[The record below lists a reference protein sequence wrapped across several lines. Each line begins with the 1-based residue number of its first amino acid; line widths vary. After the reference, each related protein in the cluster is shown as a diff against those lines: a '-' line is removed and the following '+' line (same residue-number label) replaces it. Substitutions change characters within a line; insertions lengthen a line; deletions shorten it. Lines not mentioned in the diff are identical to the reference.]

1 MWNISFSIYKENHR
15 LSVILPAA
23 IGRGKIPF
31 ANTAGALVPNR
42 THWPAQPNVFG
53 CGGSE
58 IFLVY
63 SIVTPQSAKKTT
75 AYAEQDSLYAGRRGT
90 IPTKKLG
97 IHLILFHT
105 ADRLSNLRSVK
116 EAC

>member
-15 LSVILPAA
+15 LSVKLPAA
-23 IGRGKIPF
+23 VGRGKIPF

-42 THWPAQPNVFG
+42 THWPAQPYVFG

-63 SIVTPQSAKKTT
+63 LIVVTWIIT
-75 AYAEQDSLYAGRRGT
+75 
-90 IPTKKLG
+90 
-97 IHLILFHT
+97 
-105 ADRLSNLRSVK
+105 
-116 EAC
+116 